1 MRCVAQLRQHITAN
15 HYEIVRIVRQANA
28 RGCAIIVNS
37 TMATILV
44 ADDNRANREALAALL
59 ESAGN
64 NVVRAVDGRE
74 ALARAQEA
82 RPELVISD
90 VLMPAMDGYELARR
104 LKADPATAGVA
115 IIFYTAYFGGQ
126 DAQALAQA
134 HGVSRVLLKP
144 AENAEI
150 LRQVQAVLASR
161 AEQPQQISGD
171 LGEGHLRI
179 VVDQL
184 LEKTGALEAQQRRI
198 ERLNRTLEVLSAVN
212 ALIVRAG
219 DRQALLDEA
228 CRIAVE
234 KGGFRLAAVGLADSL
249 THIVRQVAAAGE
261 GSAERDFAR
270 LRLGTR
276 SLIWNDAQSGS
287 FVALPL
293 LSAGETTGV
302 LLLYARQRDFF
313 DEEEMRLLHELA
325 GDIAFALRHLAQ
337 KARMDYLAYHDSLT
351 DLPNRSL
358 FTDRMT
364 QALNAARREKR
375 FAAAIFVDIERFRMV
390 NESFGRKSGD
400 DLLREIGNRLRQV
413 AREQDTVARVGADHF
428 AIAVAPFD
436 RPGDTAYTFLER
448 LDEALAE
455 PIIIEGVEL
464 RVAVKAG
471 IAVFPT
477 DGESTEALCANAET
491 ALSKAKQTGSRYLF
505 YAPEMNARVAESLA
519 MESKLRRALED
530 GTLALHYQPKIDV
543 VSGAVAGLEAL
554 IRWNDAE
561 LGAVPPSRFVSLLEE
576 TGMILAA
583 GRWALGKAVEDI
595 RRWQSLGL
603 EVPRTSVNV
612 SALQLRQKD
621 FVDSVL
627 DAISALGGHAPL
639 LDVEITESV
648 LVDDIDE
655 STRKL
660 QALRRAG
667 VEVSVDDFGTGF
679 CSLSYLARLPVDTL
693 KIDRSF
699 VVRMGDAGYPRN
711 IVAMI
716 VSLAHT
722 LGLRVVAEGVEDD
735 EQVRLLRELGCD
747 QIQGFYVSR
756 PVPPEEI
763 DAMLVRGAG
772 NALTRKLSAA

>member
-1 MRCVAQLRQHITAN
+1 
-15 HYEIVRIVRQANA
+15 
-28 RGCAIIVNS
+28 
-37 TMATILV
+37 MATVLV

-59 ESAGN
+59 ESAGHR
-64 NVVRAVDGRE
+64 VLRAADGRE
-74 ALARAQEA
+74 ALSRAREA
-82 RPELVISD
+82 CPDLVISD
-90 VLMPAMDGYELARR
+90 VLMPLMDGYELARR
-104 LKADPATAGVA
+104 LRAEPATAAVA
-115 IIFYTAYFGGQ
+115 LMFYTAYFGGQ

-144 AENAEI
+144 SDNASI
-150 LRQVQAVLASR
+150 LRQVDAVLASR
-161 AEQPQQISGD
+161 GETPAQIPRD
-171 LGEGHLRI
+171 LDREHLRV

-184 LEKTGALEAQQRRI
+184 LEKTGTLEVQQRRI

-234 KGGFRLAAVGLADSL
+234 KGGFRLAAIGLAEPRR
-249 THIVRQVAAAGE
+249 HQIRQVAAAGE

-270 LRLGTR
+270 LKLGTR
-276 SLIWNDAQSGS
+276 SLVWNDAHSGS

-293 LSAGETTGV
+293 LVAGESAGL
-302 LLLYARQRDFF
+302 LLLYASQRDFF

-364 QALNAARREKR
+364 QALSAARRERR
-375 FAAAIFVDIERFRMV
+375 FAAAIFVDVERLRRV

-400 DLLREIGNRLRQV
+400 DLLREVGARLRRA
-413 AREQDTVARVGADHF
+413 AREQDTVARVGGDHF

-436 RPGDTAYTFLER
+436 RPGDTAYAFLER
-448 LDEALAE
+448 LDEALAQ
-455 PIIIEGVEL
+455 PIAIEGAEL
-464 RVAVKAG
+464 RVSVKAG

-477 DGESTEALCANAET
+477 DADSTEALCANAET
-491 ALSKAKQTGSRYLF
+491 ALLKAKQTASRYLF
-505 YAPEMNARVAESLA
+505 YAPDMNARVAESLA
-519 MESKLRRALED
+519 MENRLRLALDD

-543 VSGAVAGLEAL
+543 ATGEVAGLEAL

-583 GRWALGKAVEDI
+583 GRWALHKAVADI
-595 RRWQSLGL
+595 HRWQGMGL
-603 EVPRTSVNV
+603 KVPRTSVNV

-627 DAISALGGHAPL
+627 EAIAEPGGKAPL
-639 LDVEITESV
+639 LDLEITESV
-648 LVDDIDE
+648 LVDDIEE
-655 STRKL
+655 SPRKL

-699 VVRMGDAGYPRN
+699 VVRMRDVGYPRN

-735 EQVRLLRELGCD
+735 QQVRLLRELGCD

-756 PVPPEEI
+756 PVPAEDV
-763 DAMLVRGAG
+763 DAMLDPGASKS
-772 NALTRKLSAA
+772 LQKRLAAA